1 MRQFPKEEESLED
14 SQTQLRIKHGNGE
27 TSQVLQ
33 ELKKVIGSSFKS
45 KKRMKFMTPSH
56 HSEYDSKGGALPSS
70 GTKFPAISNQSGGL
84 TPRLEEKRRA
94 SKQRGGEKCGSIS
107 SHSAVS
113 LDQAELNKRSL

>member
-1 MRQFPKEEESLED
+1 MRF
-14 SQTQLRIKHGNGE
+14 KHSVGNGE

-56 HSEYDSKGGALPSS
+56 HSEYDSKGGQSS

-84 TPRLEEKRRA
+84 TPRIEEKRRT
-94 SKQRGGEKCGSIS
+94 SKQRATEKCGSIS

-113 LDQAELNKRSL
+113 LDQS